1 MERVLTQDE
10 RIRRAEEIYLRRR
23 NLQQPQYKVQ
33 NTIDRSAV
41 KSNSIKSIKLF
52 KRIALQIVICLL
64 LYCIF
69 YLIYDT
75 NFSFSTVTINKTEEI
90 LNYDINIE
98 ELYKNAS
105 TYINELIHKEE
116 NVQENTEEENQE
128 KEELEDTTNQESQEQ
143 LQDNQSAEIIQEE
156 QTEKEEVTEQTVQE
170 ETTEQTEQVS
180 TEEVDLKQVYSL
192 IRPVQ
197 RRIYFF

>member
-1 MERVLTQDE
+1 MERVLTQEE

-33 NTIDRSAV
+33 NTMDRSVV

-90 LNYDINIE
+90 LNYDINIK

-105 TYINELIHKEE
+105 TYINDLIHKED
-116 NVQENTEEENQE
+116 VQENIEEDNQE
-128 KEELEDTTNQESQEQ
+128 KEEAVDVTNQESQEQ
-143 LQDNQSAEIIQEE
+143 LQVNQSAEIIQEE
-156 QTEKEEVTEQTVQE
+156 QTVQE
-170 ETTEQTEQVS
+170 EVTEQTEQVS
-180 TEEVDLKQVYSL
+180 TEEVNLKQVYSL